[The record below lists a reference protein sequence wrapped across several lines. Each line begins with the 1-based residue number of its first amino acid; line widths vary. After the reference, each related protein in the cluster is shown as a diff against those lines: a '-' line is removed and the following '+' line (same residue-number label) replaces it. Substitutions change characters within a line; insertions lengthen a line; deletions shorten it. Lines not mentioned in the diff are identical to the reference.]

1 MKEVNLFYIRKSA
14 VTAAFLIFGL
24 FASQFQGAGAANLP
38 PAKAVAAAKS
48 SKNKKMEK
56 KSTFENPDFAFPE
69 TVEKEAAPKLKEAL
83 EKKDGVTA
91 LKAAMQLIV
100 ARNMVSNSSFNE
112 NIALLDTLGRELPQ
126 PYPALCRLLQAN
138 LYRETYMTDSWTY
151 SRRTLPLD
159 SYPEDVRSWSGDLF
173 AKKVLELTR
182 EAVSGAGVAKDMPI
196 QAISQLLTDTKD
208 AELSGLSVYDF
219 IVYNASSVLQGF
231 GEDNGAVIPFRADG
245 GKKALTVREM
255 CSDARREF
263 VDNLFD
269 YREKSGN
276 IPAFVVVICQKSDF
290 LSGDEREAFLKKWCD
305 KLLHNNDAGRLLHQ
319 YYSDISNKNLDSAPI
334 RDIYAVMQQWLMQ
347 YPDSRFRTIVKY
359 DIAEM
364 QRKTASLSLP
374 NMALTGEKIKGS
386 IDFSNIVDAYVLLY
400 KVPESIVPVNSLYM
414 KKFPG
419 SAQFVKAIK
428 VTNAATIPFYA
439 EKSFELPPL
448 EAGYYVAVPSAT
460 PTLSSSWRKDLESS
474 LVVIN
479 VSDISILVSK
489 STKDKEASRIY
500 VVDARTQKPIA
511 GAQVKLYTDDGKK
524 VVKSLVTDASGAVTV
539 PQGNYRI
546 RASKGNNVKWQY
558 SDFHVYNRE
567 ERVVPFANILT
578 DLSIYKPGDTVSFS
592 LVGWTRDKHDN
603 KLLKNKS
610 LEVVL
615 RDANWN
621 PADTLTLT
629 TDDWGRCNGSFKLPA
644 SGLLGSYSLQAS
656 FKDYPGVNA
665 GSRYFEV
672 AEYKAPGFIVEVDSD
687 SESSYTVGD
696 VIRFKGSVKTYSGM
710 PLADADVSYRINWQ
724 PWWRWWTSGA
734 GSASYGGTAKTDANG
749 SFEIELPTENLKGTR
764 YERGIYTLALS
775 ATSSSGET
783 QSAPDVRFSL
793 GKGLSVSPGIP
804 GKIKVEGDSVT
815 FNVPVYDMLDHPVVN
830 DVDYTIYDE
839 ATDKKICDGVF
850 KSPLLKI
857 ASASLPSSRYR
868 LEFRLPGDTLKV
880 DAVTALWRE
889 GDSKPPYPARLWL
902 TEDRIICD
910 GGEAEVAVGSGFAN
924 SWILCEVSDEN
935 GIISRKWYEA
945 DGCNIKIPVK
955 APVGNDRVWVTFSG
969 MHNLEQAT
977 GIVTLIPREQTR
989 KLEVKA
995 EAFRDHISAGDKE
1008 TWKFSFKV
1016 NDVLQAG
1023 IPAMAV
1029 MSNQSLNAIAPFR
1042 WDFTPGN
1049 GYWSNPSRLSY
1060 YGLRNSIAVASFTR
1074 MPKYPS
1080 CTSAIPEWNTYGFGI
1095 GSAYG
1100 LRYMTKGAGMRRIR
1114 GYANDEVE
1122 QVELID
1128 ESYDSAAM
1136 NNVVESVT
1144 LTSAVQAPKM
1154 EMKVAMDEENFCA
1167 EMVSEEEAAEPEP
1180 AEGGASAEEVRPRP
1194 VEMPLAFFMPNLMSD
1209 ASGNVNVEFTTPN
1222 FNTTWQFQL
1231 TGYTEELL
1239 TAGILMNTVASKPVM
1254 VQSNLPRYLRTG
1266 DKASIT
1272 ALLFNNSDKEL
1283 PLQGEIV
1290 VIDAATGSTIISK
1303 HFGEEETKPSQSR
1316 KVSVEFEVPSDL
1328 DAIIV
1333 KAFAYG
1339 NDFSDGEQDL
1349 IPVFPSSTPVVES
1362 EQFYIGNGE
1371 GIFEKKLPKYR
1382 KDANITLKYCDNPIW
1397 ECVLALPSI
1406 SVPDS
1411 KNIVSLMRALYANSL
1426 ALNTAERYPDVKAGL
1441 AKALA
1446 AKSEG
1451 DTTVLRSNLEKDASL
1466 KTVALGNTPW
1476 VNNAKAE
1483 TARME
1488 SLSTLL
1494 DTDAADKAISG
1505 IMTDVKGL
1513 QNTDGGW
1520 SWCPGMESS
1529 LFMTS
1534 SALLHFGMM
1543 KSIGCLP
1550 DNTSGLIKKA
1560 LGYCDKEIYDDYVR
1574 SKEKFSTG
1582 DMLRYLYTRS
1592 FFDAGNGS
1600 AGFSRLKSKA
1610 LKAIADEW
1618 ETFGIYDKATAAILL
1633 HRSAGYE
1640 KVAPVILESLRQ
1652 YASKDDSKGW
1662 WFDNLRSG
1670 SNGWN
1675 KLITTAQALEAY
1687 AEIQPLAPAVDGLRQ
1702 WLVLQKETEDWGSN
1716 SYTVEVIQA
1725 ILSCGSDWTAAGEA
1739 PEITLGGKPID
1750 VSGSEMLTGMLTVS
1764 LDPDDVSGKKLVVK
1778 KGSSAPVWGGVI
1790 SQYVAPISD
1799 VKRAD
1804 CENLKVEKKILVV
1817 SDTEG
1822 GEKLTDAPLK
1832 VGDKVRVTITL
1843 TCDKDMNYVALID
1856 ERAACLEPDEQ
1867 LSGYAFKDGLGVYR
1881 EVRDSKTSF
1890 FIGFLPKGVN
1900 VISYDCH
1907 VDREG
1912 KYALGIASAQSQYS
1926 PSQTAHSAGS
1936 VITVSAK

>member
-1 MKEVNLFYIRKSA
+1 MKEVNLFYIRKAA

-24 FASQFQGAGAANLP
+24 FASQFQEAGATNLP

-112 NIALLDTLGRELPQ
+112 NIAMLDTLGSELPQ

-138 LYRETYMTDSWTY
+138 LYRDMYQEDSWTY
-151 SRRTLPLD
+151 SQRTLPLD
-159 SYPEDVRSWSGDLF
+159 SYPEDVKSWSGDLF
-173 AKKVLELTR
+173 AQKVLELTQ

-196 QAISQLLTDTKD
+196 QAISPLLTDTKD
-208 AELSGLSVYDF
+208 AELSELSVYDF
-219 IVYNASSVLQGF
+219 IVYNASSVLQSF

-305 KLLHNNDAGRLLHQ
+305 RLLHNNDAGRLLHQ

-347 YPDSRFRTIVKY
+347 YPDSRFCPIVKY

-386 IDFSNIVDAYVLLY
+386 INFSNIIDAYVLLY
-400 KVPESIVPVNSLYM
+400 KVPESIVPMNSLYM

-419 SAQFVKAIK
+419 SAQFVKAVK

-500 VVDARTQKPIA
+500 VVDARTQKPIE

-524 VVKSLVTDASGAVTV
+524 VVKSLVTDASGAVTA

-558 SDFHVYNRE
+558 CDFHVYNRE
-567 ERVVPFANILT
+567 EKVVPFANILT

-603 KLLKNKS
+603 KLLKNNS

-621 PADTLTLT
+621 PTDTLTLT

-696 VIRFKGSVKTYSGM
+696 VIKFKGSVKTYSGM

-749 SFEIELPTENLKGTR
+749 SFEIELPTEHLKGTR

-793 GKGLSVSPGIP
+793 GKGLSVNPGIP

-857 ASASLPSSRYR
+857 ASSSLPSSRYR
-868 LEFRLPGDTLKV
+868 LEFRLPGDTLTA
-880 DAVTALWRE
+880 DAVTALWRA
-889 GDSKPPYPARLWL
+889 GDTKPPYQASLWL

-910 GGEAEVAVGSGFAN
+910 GGEVEVAVGSGFAN
-924 SWILCEVSDEN
+924 SWILCEVSNEK
-935 GIISRKWYEA
+935 GFISRKWYEA
-945 DGCNIKIPVK
+945 DGCNIKIPVA
-955 APVGNDRVWVTFSG
+955 APTGNERVWVTLSG
-969 MHNLEQAT
+969 MHNLDLQK

-1008 TWKFSFKV
+1008 IWKFSFKV
-1016 NDVLQAG
+1016 NDVAQAG

-1049 GYWSNPSRLSY
+1049 GYWSNPSILSY
-1060 YGLRNSIAVASFTR
+1060 YQPRTKQSSASFTR
-1074 MPKYPS
+1074 MPSYPNVS
-1080 CTSAIPEWNTYGFGI
+1080 SPIPEWNTYGFGI
-1095 GSAYG
+1095 VGLYGS
-1100 LRYMTKGAGMRRIR
+1100 RYMKTSRSMSRIR
-1114 GYANDEVE
+1114 GFADNDVQYEVTGDAVVFTDE
-1122 QVELID
+1122 AAPMLTGSVQVMEAKAEAEPAD
-1128 ESYDSAAM
+1128 GGE
-1136 NNVVESVT
+1136 
-1144 LTSAVQAPKM
+1144 AP
-1154 EMKVAMDEENFCA
+1154 A
-1167 EMVSEEEAAEPEP
+1167 SEEEAR
-1180 AEGGASAEEVRPRP
+1180 GASSAAERPRP

-1209 ASGNVNVEFTTPN
+1209 ASGNVNIEFTTPN

-1266 DKASIT
+1266 DKAAIT

-1283 PLQGEIV
+1283 PLHGEII
-1290 VIDAATGSTIISK
+1290 VIDAASGSTIISK
-1303 HFGEEETKPSQSR
+1303 HFGAVDTKPSQSR
-1316 KVSVEFEVPSDL
+1316 MVNVEFDVPTDL

-1426 ALNTAERYPDVKAGL
+1426 ALNTAEKYPNVKAGL

-1494 DTDAADKAISG
+1494 DTEAADKAISG

-1543 KSIGCLP
+1543 KRIGCLP
-1550 DNTSGLIKKA
+1550 DNTSGMIKKA

-1582 DMLRYLYTRS
+1582 DMLRYLYIRS

-1633 HRSAGYE
+1633 HRSVGYK

-1652 YASKDDSKGW
+1652 YASKDDNKGW
-1662 WFDNLRSG
+1662 SFDNLRSG

-1725 ILSCGSDWTAAGEA
+1725 IMSCGSDWTAAGEA

-1778 KGSSAPVWGGVI
+1778 KGSSAPAWGGVI

-1822 GEKLTDAPLK
+1822 GEKLTEGPLK